1 MALRIRNLAFPLAGA
16 VFAWFLTGCSLPSFL
31 ITPVSSSPKIEEATV
46 QSGSGSSKIAIIEV
60 EGLLTNTR
68 LGTGGLLGAEENKV
82 SLFKQQLDA
91 AAKDSRVKAVVLRI
105 NSPGG
110 TVAASDVMYQLVLD
124 FKARTGKKVIAACQ
138 DICASGGYY
147 VASAADEIHA
157 LPTSVVG
164 SIGVIYETIDLS
176 GLMDKIGVDIT
187 PVQSGPLKDM
197 GSPFNG
203 LSEDERAVMQAM
215 VDEFYGRFVKVIE
228 QSRQVQSQTA
238 FDGRVFTGQQA
249 HEIGLVDS
257 VCHLPDTLK
266 RTRELIEAPNAR
278 VIIYRRPFG
287 YRGSIYASSQDLSPM
302 AEHPAPDPSDWAARM
317 PIVSEMGQV
326 MRPGFYYLWMP

>member
-1 MALRIRNLAFPLAGA
+1 MDSSFRIVSLLMFA
-16 VFAWFLTGCSLPSFL
+16 VLLGGCSLPSFL
-31 ITPVSSSPKIEEATV
+31 ITPVSNSPELEESTV
-46 QSGSGSSKIAIIEV
+46 QSGSRNTKIAIIEV

-68 LGTGGLLGAEENKV
+68 VGTGGLLGADENKV

-91 AAKDSRVKAVVLRI
+91 AAKDSRVKAVILRI

-110 TVAASDVMYQLVLD
+110 TVAASDVMYQLVQD
-124 FKARTGKKVIAACQ
+124 FKARTGKPVIAACQ

-164 SIGVIYETIDLS
+164 SIGVIYETINLS
-176 GLMDKIGVDIT
+176 GLMDKIGVHIT

-203 LSEDERAVMQAM
+203 LSQEELAVMQSM
-215 VDEFYGRFVKVIE
+215 VDELYARFVDVVR
-228 QSRQVQSQTA
+228 QARQVESEEVA

-249 HEIGLVDS
+249 QELGLVDTI
-257 VCHLPDTLK
+257 CHLPQTIQ
-266 RTRELIEAPNAR
+266 RTRELIGVSSAR
-278 VIIYRRPFG
+278 VIIYRRPYG
-287 YRGSIYASSQDLSPM
+287 YRGSIYASSAELTPM
-302 AEHPAPDPSDWAARM
+302 AEAQAADPADWAAKL

-326 MRPGFYYLWMP
+326 LRPGFYYLWMP

>member
-1 MALRIRNLAFPLAGA
+1 MPLLSRIVVALAGA
-16 VFAWFLTGCSLPSFL
+16 VAPLLLAGCSLPSFL
-31 ITPVSSSPKIEEATV
+31 ITPVSSSPKLEEATV
-46 QSGSGSSKIAIIEV
+46 QAGSSESKIAIIEV

-68 LGTGGLLGAEENKV
+68 LGTGGLLGGEENKV

-91 AAKDSRVKAVVLRI
+91 AAKDSRVKAVILRI

-110 TVAASDVMYQLVLD
+110 TVAASDVMYQLVRD
-124 FKARTGKKVIAACQ
+124 FKARTGKTVIAACQ
-138 DICASGGYY
+138 DITASGGYY
-147 VASAADEIHA
+147 VANAADEVHA

-176 GLMDKIGVDIT
+176 GLMEKIGVDIT

-203 LSEDERAVMQAM
+203 LSEEERAVMQAM
-215 VDEFYGRFVKVIE
+215 VDEFYGRFVDIVRE
-228 QSRQVQSQTA
+228 ARQVESQEA

-249 HEIGLVDS
+249 YKLGLVDTI
-257 VCHLPDTLK
+257 CHLPDSLN
-266 RTRELIEAPNAR
+266 RARELVGAPKAR
-278 VIIYRRPFG
+278 VIIYRRPYG
-287 YRGSIYASSQDLSPM
+287 YRGSIYASSEELTPM
-302 AEHPAPDPSDWAARM
+302 AEESESAEWVAKL
-317 PIVSEMGQV
+317 PIVSEVGQV